1 VVVATQDWHGQN
13 DPSFKANGG
22 IWPVHCEKGTEG
34 ADFPC
39 ADLSEFADVLIRK
52 TEYSAAKGTGL
63 AQLLISRG
71 VKRVV
76 VCGLALDYCVKATAL
91 DLSQAL
97 AEVIVPLDA
106 TAAVD
111 PAEVQN
117 VVRDLLNA
125 GVTVTDTEE
134 LV

>member
-1 VVVATQDWHGQN
+1 MSQDWHPED
-13 DPSFKANGG
+13 DPSF
-22 IWPVHCEKGTEG
+22 IEWPVHCVRATYG
-34 ADFPC
+34 ADIYGDFD
-39 ADLSEFADVLIRK
+39 AFADVIIRK
-52 TEYSAAKGTGL
+52 TAYSAAKGTGL

-71 VKRVV
+71 ITRVI